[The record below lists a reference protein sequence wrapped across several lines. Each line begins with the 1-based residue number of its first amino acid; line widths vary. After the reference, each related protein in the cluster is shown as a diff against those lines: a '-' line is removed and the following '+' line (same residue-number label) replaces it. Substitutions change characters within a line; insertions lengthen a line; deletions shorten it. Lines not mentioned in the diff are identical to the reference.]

1 MSFICTKCG
10 LCCHFVDKFP
20 QLVDFDR
27 GDGICVHLKN
37 NLCDIYNSRPEIC
50 NVDLMYEK
58 YYYEKYTQ
66 DEYYQMI
73 ADACYKLQHNKVE
86 M

>member
-1 MSFICTKCG
+1 MAFICTKCG

-37 NLCDIYNSRPEIC
+37 NLCDIYDSRPEIC

-58 YYYEKYTQ
+58 YFSNIYTRT
-66 DEYYQMI
+66 EYDKKI
-73 ADACYKLQHNKVE
+73 IDACHALQSQT
-86 M
+86 